1 MVSSVESSVVELQLF
16 FVWMSKINRQLNFSF
31 LGSEK
36 YPGENEYKRYLSA
49 HGVRSNASTSMHLT
63 NYKFEVLAD
72 HAEKAVDIFSNFFV
86 APLFTSSG
94 TGREV
99 QAVDSENRYAQ
110 CFRNQKQRSSSCI
123 SF

>member
-1 MVSSVESSVVELQLF
+1 VVWRKYSICTVLRYF
-16 FVWMSKINRQLNFSF
+16 FICLGLSLTKWNSCVYSF

-36 YPGENEYKRYLSA
+36 HPGENEHERYLSS
-49 HGVRSNASTSMHLT
+49 HGGRLNASTSMHLT

-72 HAEKAVDIFSNFFV
+72 HAEKAVDLFSNFFV

-99 QAVDSENRYAQ
+99 QAVDLENSKNLTDVADPEH
-110 CFRNQKQRSSSCI
+110 CK
-123 SF
+123 